1 MAKNEADRRVQ
12 RTRRLLQEAC
22 IDLILEKGYSEVT
35 VQDVLD
41 RADVGRSTFYAHF
54 RDKDDL
60 LASRFDSLH
69 LAFEEHLKF
78 VLDNLG
84 SGNKE
89 GASPTNLLFI
99 FLKYVE
105 HEHRLVKALFGRKS
119 GGVRANFMRDY
130 LVKYIRGLL
139 PKFAKAKLDN
149 YQLDAVAEHTGNALL
164 TLTVWWVD
172 NDMPC
177 PVDELYELM
186 VRLLEPGL
194 IDVLAVPSVWS
205 SPSGAPK
212 G

>member
-1 MAKNEADRRVQ
+1 MTKNEADRRVQ

-22 IDLILEKGYSEVT
+22 IDLVLEKGYSKVT

-41 RADVGRSTFYAHF
+41 RADIGRSTFYAHF

-69 LAFEEHLKF
+69 AAFEEHLKL

-84 SGNKE
+84 SE
-89 GASPTNLLFI
+89 GTSQTNLLFT

-105 HEHRLVKALFGRKS
+105 HENRLVKALFGKKS
-119 GGVRANFMRDY
+119 GGVRTNFMQNY
-130 LVKYIRGLL
+130 LVKYIRNLL
-139 PKFAKAKLDN
+139 PKFAKAKLAN

-177 PVDELYELM
+177 SVEEVYRLM

-194 IDVLAVPSVWS
+194 IEVLEVPSVW
-205 SPSGAPK
+205 PSLAETPER
-212 G
+212 